1 MAKNSKTILVTVA
14 VELPYSNELLNYND
28 KLNSAVLDVIGDGK
42 FACSVVAG
50 NNLTSEH
57 PINKRKENG

>member
-1 MAKNSKTILVTVA
+1 MTKSIIVTVA
-14 VELPYSNELLNYND
+14 VQLPYSNELLNYND
-28 KLNSAVLDVIGDGK
+28 KLNDAVLDVLKDGK

-50 NNLTSEH
+50 NDLTSEH